1 MGKVNV
7 AKLRYMSRDDFRV
20 LTAVEM
26 GMKNHEI
33 VPCSLIASIASLKH
47 GGCNKVLR
55 ELVKHKLVAWER
67 TKTVQGYRLT
77 NAGYDYLALKTLCS
91 RQVVESVGNQ
101 MGVGKE
107 SEKEPKRNTGTN
119 LHDLTEDRCQI
130 HHVEDPASVYDE
142 AMELIVKLANHG
154 LIHGD
159 FNEFNLILD
168 KDDHITMIDFPQMVS
183 TSHPNAEWY
192 FDRDV
197 KCIRDFFMKRFGYE
211 SELYPTFSDIR
222 REDSL
227 DVEVSASGYTKEMQ
241 ADDELLHPVGPDD
254 KSVETEEGSEFSLSD
269 EEVPE
274 KAEIYRSEN
283 ESEGKSAEESGGS
296 SCRLSGDLEQ
306 IKEDS
311 LSEGSTDAHSFELT
325 RFSQALEEIEGQVAK
340 NSAVTELSEER
351 NRTENDARQDGQMGH
366 NGVPAGSEECEDECP
381 HLIGLSSLNKEL
393 RPFRDQEGVGG
404 KVGIDST
411 KNVNMNV
418 VSMLQEF
425 WENKQQQRA
434 AFPSEGV
441 VVYESLPSS
450 GPPFVSYVT
459 LPGGSCFGNFQC
471 CLSRAEARRDAAK
484 VALINSLFNELPS
497 RRITKEFIMESV
509 QEAVAST
516 SGTLDD
522 ADDPSTSIGAYH
534 YMLESNMGKTML
546 EFQELMTIFQL
557 LHWNGSLKALRE
569 TKCSRQEVI
578 SYYSQYSLDE
588 KMRSHMA
595 LDWIMKERESPGILS
610 QELRMALRQL
620 EEARKAGQE
629 LRFYK
634 EKKEILSLA
643 LTQIY
648 SDPDTSSPSDDQ
660 LSLAALCSYP

>member
-1 MGKVNV
+1 MTQLCLATDCLDWPG
-7 AKLRYMSRDDFRV
+7 AW
-20 LTAVEM
+20 
-26 GMKNHEI
+26 
-33 VPCSLIASIASLKH
+33 CSLDYSSLITW
-47 GGCNKVLR
+47 L
-55 ELVKHKLVAWER
+55 
-67 TKTVQGYRLT
+67 
-77 NAGYDYLALKTLCS
+77 
-91 RQVVESVGNQ
+91 
-101 MGVGKE
+101 
-107 SEKEPKRNTGTN
+107 
-119 LHDLTEDRCQI
+119 
-130 HHVEDPASVYDE
+130 ASV
-142 AMELIVKLANHG
+142 
-154 LIHGD
+154 
-159 FNEFNLILD
+159 
-168 KDDHITMIDFPQMVS
+168 
-183 TSHPNAEWY
+183 
-192 FDRDV
+192 
-197 KCIRDFFMKRFGYE
+197 
-211 SELYPTFSDIR
+211 
-222 REDSL
+222 
-227 DVEVSASGYTKEMQ
+227 
-241 ADDELLHPVGPDD
+241 
-254 KSVETEEGSEFSLSD
+254 
-269 EEVPE
+269 
-274 KAEIYRSEN
+274 
-283 ESEGKSAEESGGS
+283 
-296 SCRLSGDLEQ
+296 
-306 IKEDS
+306 
-311 LSEGSTDAHSFELT
+311 
-325 RFSQALEEIEGQVAK
+325 
-340 NSAVTELSEER
+340 
-351 NRTENDARQDGQMGH
+351 
-366 NGVPAGSEECEDECP
+366 
-381 HLIGLSSLNKEL
+381 
-393 RPFRDQEGVGG
+393 
-404 KVGIDST
+404 
-411 KNVNMNV
+411 NV

-425 WENKQQQRA
+425 WESKQQQKA
-434 AFPSEGV
+434 TFPSEGV

-648 SDPDTSSPSDDQ
+648 SDPDPSSPSDDQ
-660 LSLAALCSYP
+660 LSLTALCGYH

>member
-1 MGKVNV
+1 MDRTLESLRHIIAQVLPHRDPALVFKDLSFILQRASEIEFCYGT
-7 AKLRYMSRDDFRV
+7 AQKLRFV
-20 LTAVEM
+20 
-26 GMKNHEI
+26 
-33 VPCSLIASIASLKH
+33 SLISTLTTSETHVLSYSHNRIQLH
-47 GGCNKVLR
+47 KV
-55 ELVKHKLVAWER
+55 
-67 TKTVQGYRLT
+67 
-77 NAGYDYLALKTLCS
+77 
-91 RQVVESVGNQ
+91 
-101 MGVGKE
+101 
-107 SEKEPKRNTGTN
+107 
-119 LHDLTEDRCQI
+119 
-130 HHVEDPASVYDE
+130 
-142 AMELIVKLANHG
+142 
-154 LIHGD
+154 
-159 FNEFNLILD
+159 
-168 KDDHITMIDFPQMVS
+168 
-183 TSHPNAEWY
+183 
-192 FDRDV
+192 
-197 KCIRDFFMKRFGYE
+197 
-211 SELYPTFSDIR
+211 
-222 REDSL
+222 
-227 DVEVSASGYTKEMQ
+227 
-241 ADDELLHPVGPDD
+241 
-254 KSVETEEGSEFSLSD
+254 
-269 EEVPE
+269 
-274 KAEIYRSEN
+274 
-283 ESEGKSAEESGGS
+283 
-296 SCRLSGDLEQ
+296 
-306 IKEDS
+306 
-311 LSEGSTDAHSFELT
+311 
-325 RFSQALEEIEGQVAK
+325 
-340 NSAVTELSEER
+340 
-351 NRTENDARQDGQMGH
+351 
-366 NGVPAGSEECEDECP
+366 
-381 HLIGLSSLNKEL
+381 
-393 RPFRDQEGVGG
+393 
-404 KVGIDST
+404 
-411 KNVNMNV
+411 NV

-425 WENKQQQRA
+425 WESKQQQRA

-441 VVYESLPSS
+441 VVYESLPSP

-595 LDWIMKERESPGILS
+595 LDWIMKEKESPGILS
-610 QELRMALRQL
+610 QELRMALREL

-660 LSLAALCSYP
+660 LSLTALCGYH

>member
-1 MGKVNV
+1 
-7 AKLRYMSRDDFRV
+7 MSRGDFRV

-55 ELVKHKLVAWER
+55 ELVKHKLIAWER

-77 NAGYDYLALKTLCS
+77 NAGYDYLALKTLSS

-107 SEKEPKRNTGTN
+107 SDIYIVANEEGQQFALKLHRLGRTSFRNLKNKRDYHKHRHNVSWLYLSRLSAMKEFAYMKALYERKFPVPKPIDYNRHAVIMELIDGYP
-119 LHDLTEDRCQI
+119 LCQI

-142 AMELIVKLANHG
+142 AMELIVKLGNHG

-159 FNEFNLILD
+159 FNEFNLLLD

-197 KCIRDFFMKRFGYE
+197 KCIREFFMKRFGYE

-241 ADDELLHPVGPDD
+241 ADDELLHPLGPDD
-254 KSVETEEGSEFSLSD
+254 KITETEEESDFSFSD
-269 EEVPE
+269 EEVLE
-274 KAEIYRSEN
+274 KHQVLTSELEN
-283 ESEGKSAEESGGS
+283 ELNPGDKSDDCCHRS
-296 SCRLSGDLEQ
+296 SGDFKQ
-306 IKEDS
+306 VKEDG
-311 LSEGSTDAHSFELT
+311 LSEQSADVSSFEVTELN
-325 RFSQALEEIEGQVAK
+325 QALEEIKTQVLTH
-340 NSAVTELSEER
+340 SSVTGFSEE
-351 NRTENDARQDGQMGH
+351 
-366 NGVPAGSEECEDECP
+366 S
-381 HLIGLSSLNKEL
+381 
-393 RPFRDQEGVGG
+393 
-404 KVGIDST
+404 
-411 KNVNMNV
+411 NVNV

-434 AFPSEGV
+434 TFSSEGL
-441 VVYESLPSS
+441 VVYESMPSS

-522 ADDPSTSIGAYH
+522 ADDPSTSVGAYH

-546 EFQELMTIFQL
+546 EFQELMTVFQL

-610 QELRMALRQL
+610 QELRAALGQL

-648 SDPDTSSPSDDQ
+648 SDPDPSSPSDDQ
-660 LSLAALCSYP
+660 LSLTALCGYH